1 MAPRL
6 PFRTA
11 RALRLPLALAVLAA
25 GCGRGGPDDAAS
37 SAPRLVLVDSIS
49 IAESDSA
56 YIADPND
63 LAVGPDGT
71 IYVADRFLKKVHAY
85 GRDGRPIRTFGRG
98 GEGPGE
104 LMNPS
109 FLAFDADSLLYVVD
123 RLEIE
128 RFDTRTGAHVGGFAT
143 PRRVGL
149 INVSRGRLVAGY
161 ADPAS
166 NGSVAALAPSGGGM
180 RVTGPFP
187 ELLRNPLLF
196 PMFNSVSIA
205 VRGDTAASAFVVTD
219 YVYLSSLSGPG
230 TDSILVP
237 VRRRN
242 GARPEVLR
250 RFAAS
255 PTRKRGEAAVY
266 GSSVPMDLH
275 WLPDG
280 HLALVS
286 TDWRLEDSRF
296 VDSSFVSVVDPRTRR
311 SCVDAPVPGPTDPPV
326 TVGFR
331 GDTLFVLSREVSD
344 ASRVST
350 TVRLYRVDT
359 GACRWVDR

>member
-1 MAPRL
+1 
-6 PFRTA
+6 
-11 RALRLPLALAVLAA
+11 
-25 GCGRGGPDDAAS
+25 
-37 SAPRLVLVDSIS
+37 
-49 IAESDSA
+49 
-56 YIADPND
+56 
-63 LAVGPDGT
+63 
-71 IYVADRFLKKVHAY
+71 
-85 GRDGRPIRTFGRG
+85 
-98 GEGPGE
+98 
-104 LMNPS
+104 MNPS
-109 FLAFDADSLLYVVD
+109 FLTFGDDSVLYVVD

-128 RFDTRTGAHVGGFAT
+128 RFHTGTGAHLGALAT

-149 INVSRGRLVAGY
+149 IGMSHGRLVAGY
-161 ADPAS
+161 ADPAR
-166 NGSVAALAPSGGGM
+166 NGSVAALAPGGGDM

-196 PMFNSVSIA
+196 PMFNSVSVA
-205 VRGDTAASAFVVTD
+205 VRGDTAATAFIVTN

-230 TDSILVP
+230 IDSILVP
-237 VRRRN
+237 VRKRN

-255 PTRKRGEAAVY
+255 PTRKRGAAAVY

-275 WLPDG
+275 WMPG
-280 HLALVS
+280 GRLALVS

-331 GDTLFVLSREVSD
+331 GDTLFVLSREVSG

-359 GACRWVDR
+359 DACRWVDR